1 MNVEIR
7 HLRAFLAVAETGVFR
22 RAAERMRVSQPALS
36 AQIRELERAIGVG
49 LFDRTTRRVELTA
62 AGAEFLPQAR
72 KLLGDLEGALKGLTD
87 LATHRRGHV
96 AVACA
101 PLLAS
106 VMLPRLIA
114 AFVAAYPGIRVSLID
129 ARTDQIVDKV
139 RAGEADLGIG
149 TFAETEAGIVR
160 TRLFGDAL
168 VLFAPVGATA
178 QRKSATWAEIAD
190 EPLVALTR
198 ESGLR
203 ALVEMGFGTLGRP
216 ARPAYEVAQ
225 VTTAVALV
233 EAGLGVAVLPA
244 IAQAIAR
251 DRRVAVRPL
260 VQPRVARDISLIHAA
275 GRSPTPAAQAFAIL
289 ARANAAAVPGMP
301 KTAG

>member
-1 MNVEIR
+1 MNIDIR
-7 HLRAFLAVAETGVFR
+7 HLRAFQAVAETGAFR
-22 RAAERMRVSQPALS
+22 RAAERLRMSQPALS
-36 AQIRELERAIGVG
+36 AQIRDLEREVGVV
-49 LFDRTTRRVELTA
+49 LFDRTTRRVELTG
-62 AGAEFLPQAR
+62 AGREFLPQAA
-72 KLLGDLEGALKGLTD
+72 KLLGDLEAALRGLTD
-87 LATHRRGHV
+87 LAQHRRGHV

-106 VMLPRLIA
+106 VMLPELIA
-114 AFVAAYPGIRVSLID
+114 TFLAAHPGIRISLID

-139 RAGEADLGIG
+139 RSGEADLGIG
-149 TFAETEAGIVR
+149 TFADAEPGIAR
-160 TRLFGDAL
+160 TRLFRDEL
-168 VLFAPVGATA
+168 LLFVPRRAPAPRRA
-178 QRKSATWAEIAD
+178 ATWAEIAD

-244 IAQAIAR
+244 AARAIAH
-251 DRRVAVRPL
+251 DRRVTLRAL
-260 VQPRVARDISLIHAA
+260 GQPRVARDVSLIVAS
-275 GRSPTPAAQAFAIL
+275 GRSPTPAAQAFAAH
-289 ARANAAAVPGMP
+289 ARVRASGALGRR
-301 KTAG
+301 T